1 MKKLYIL
8 DKHNK
13 PKLCEDT
20 LKWAAWFE
28 THDRTVLVDDI
39 TSKIYVSTV
48 FLGIDHNFS
57 GDGPPILW
65 ESMIFNG
72 ARNGYSERYSSKKAA
87 LVGHERVVAIARGE
101 HEAPKAARPKT
112 KKIKSDD
119 D

>member
-1 MKKLYIL
+1 MKKLYVL

-28 THDRTVLVDDI
+28 THDRTVAVEDI

-48 FLGIDHNFS
+48 FLGIDHNF
-57 GDGPPILW
+57 GGGGAPILW
-65 ESMIFNG
+65 ETMIFNG
-72 ARNGYSERYSSKKAA
+72 ARNGYSERYSSHKAA
-87 LVGHERVVAIARGE
+87 LAGHKRVIEIARGE
-101 HEAPKAARPKT
+101 NTPPKT
-112 KKIKSDD
+112 VSKKSKIKSDD